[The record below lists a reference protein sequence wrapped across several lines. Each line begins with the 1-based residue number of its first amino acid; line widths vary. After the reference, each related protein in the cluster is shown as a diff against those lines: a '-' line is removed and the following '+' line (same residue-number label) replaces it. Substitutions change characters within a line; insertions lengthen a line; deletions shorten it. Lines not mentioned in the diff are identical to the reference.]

1 MINLK
6 GPINQKRQL
15 VFIHR
20 TGLSGW
26 WWWLILVNNCVWGCD
41 SQVSDRITK
50 NMNDQK
56 NIIPGGS
63 NNVRS
68 SLVTWVNPSSSE
80 SVSTASSLRLNL
92 ASPQKLTS
100 DSHFYLQY
108 KFSPPSKMVGP
119 DLPLL
124 FFGVFF
130 GCFCFFFNIF
140 LQSVYISALL
150 EFSSH
155 GYISIIFLY
164 HPPFQ
169 KVNKCVWDVKR
180 SMPEMRFIDL
190 KRIWNA

>member
-6 GPINQKRQL
+6 GPNNQKRQL
-15 VFIHR
+15 VFIHG

-50 NMNDQK
+50 NINDQK

-68 SLVTWVNPSSSE
+68 SLDTWVNLSSSE
-80 SVSTASSLRLNL
+80 CVSAASSLRLNL
-92 ASPQKLTS
+92 ASPQKPTS
-100 DSHFYLQY
+100 DSHFYWQY
-108 KFSPPSKMVGP
+108 KFSPPSKMIGP

-124 FFGVFF
+124 FFFF
-130 GCFCFFFNIF
+130 HIS

-155 GYISIIFLY
+155 GYISIIFFY

-180 SMPEMRFIDL
+180 SMPQMRFIDL
-190 KRIWNA
+190 KRIWNVQC

>member
-15 VFIHR
+15 VFIHG

-50 NMNDQK
+50 NINDQE

-68 SLVTWVNPSSSE
+68 SLDTWVNPSSSE
-80 SVSTASSLRLNL
+80 CVSAASSLRLNL
-92 ASPQKLTS
+92 ASPQKPTS

-108 KFSPPSKMVGP
+108 KFSPPSKMTYP
-119 DLPLL
+119 FCFL
-124 FFGVFF
+124 GVFF
-130 GCFCFFFNIF
+130 FSTFPSNLSILVLC
-140 LQSVYISALL
+140 L
-150 EFSSH
+150 SSH
-155 GYISIIFLY
+155 LTGTFLLFSFIT
-164 HPPFQ
+164 HHF
-169 KVNKCVWDVKR
+169 KR
-180 SMPEMRFIDL
+180 LTSVFGM
-190 KRIWNA
+190 